1 MSGAEA
7 LSHRVS
13 QLPVAAREQ
22 QGGGSVVAARELS
35 VRAGQAMFELGGNAV
50 DAAVAAALV
59 AGVIEPAETSLAGS
73 GFVLLHHPQ
82 HGAWSVDFGPLAP
95 LGATPDMFEIDRSG
109 LSSNVLG
116 LAPVVDAEN
125 VFGPRASGVPR
136 TLLGLLTAHERWG
149 NVSRAHV
156 LAPAIAAARTGMPAD
171 SWFLVNAMQDLERLA
186 ADPGCREVFLEAD
199 GLPRGRRSAAPYGV
213 SVGEP
218 EYIVQPALARTL
230 ETVAEEGLTTLTEG
244 SIALELAATFA
255 DRGMCL
261 TAADLRRS
269 APRVERP
276 LTLAYRDHTVAVPQ
290 APGGGLTV
298 LQILAIWQ
306 QLHSPAD
313 AGALSR
319 AEQLQRLSR
328 VLRHAFA
335 DRYHWLG
342 DPEVVPV
349 PAQALLSEEYARQI
363 AEICAEQ
370 EWPLDLAAAPWNRFA
385 TEALHD
391 PWRFETRAE
400 TPQWAPTGGTEPSSG
415 TTHVSAADAEG
426 WVVSITHT
434 AANHFGAAVLC
445 PRTGLLFDSAM
456 AWFNAVPGAANSI
469 AGGARPVAN
478 MGPALV
484 LGPQRSV
491 AVGASGGRRIIS
503 AVAQLIISLVD
514 RSDAPAAALARPR
527 IDGSGAPIV
536 VHELDAEAA
545 AQVPELGAVVV
556 PHASL
561 PHQLDFARASIA
573 EVDRAGLVRTAID
586 ARAYGA

>member
-7 LSHRVS
+7 LSHRVAH
-13 QLPVAAREQ
+13 LPVASREQ
-22 QGGGSVVAARELS
+22 SNGGSVAAAREPS

-116 LAPVVDAEN
+116 LAPVVDAAN
-125 VFGPRASGVPR
+125 VFGPHASGVPR

-149 NVSRAHV
+149 RLSRAQV
-156 LAPAIAAARTGMPAD
+156 MAPAIAAARTGMPAD

-186 ADPGCREVFLEAD
+186 ADPGCREVFLDAD

-218 EYIVQPALARTL
+218 ERIAQPALARTL
-230 ETVAEEGLTTLTEG
+230 ETVAEEGLATLTEG
-244 SIALELAATFA
+244 SIARALAATFA

-261 TAADLRRS
+261 TAADLRRA

-298 LQILAIWQ
+298 LQILAVWQ
-306 QLHSPAD
+306 QLLSPGEAV
-313 AGALSR
+313 ALSR
-319 AEQLQRLSR
+319 ADHLRLLSR

-349 PAQALLSEEYARQI
+349 PTQALLSRAYARELAQL
-363 AEICAEQ
+363 CAGEA
-370 EWPLDLAAAPWNRFA
+370 WPAGDDAAPWNRFA
-385 TEALHD
+385 GEALHN
-391 PWRFETRAE
+391 PWRYEPGAE
-400 TPQWAPTGGTEPSSG
+400 APRWAPTGGTEPSAG
-415 TTHVSAADAEG
+415 TTHVSAADDEG
-426 WVVSITHT
+426 WAVSITHT

-445 PRTGLLFDSAM
+445 TRTGLLFDSAM

-478 MGPALV
+478 MGPALL
-484 LGPQRSV
+484 LGPRGST
-491 AVGASGGRRIIS
+491 ALGASGGRRIIS

-514 RSDAPAAALARPR
+514 YRDAPAAALARPR
-527 IDGSGAPIV
+527 IDGSGSRIV

-545 AQVPELGAVVV
+545 AQVPELDAAVV

-573 EVDRAGLVRTAID
+573 EVDRIGRVRTAID